1 MLKNLLNKW
10 LSTPVE
16 EATIDVPPAPASKV
30 YLYEPNQ
37 VALKQVMEAPEV
49 PGEAPG
55 YIYFVQEH
63 MNGSFK
69 IGKTKHVERY
79 MNLFVVKLPFE
90 NKLIHLIKSGNHHQ
104 TKAAF
109 HKHFNDKRLE
119 GEWFSLNQDDVA
131 WLKAGDYPAAI
142 QQTISN
148 TEATANSSSAAVN
161 KDEKPLTPKQAE
173 FAKTLLTKLEDR
185 YELAVDFSQLTHKDL
200 NRLSGYFRF
209 KNQGALNN
217 LVSAGVLKE
226 R

>member
-1 MLKNLLNKW
+1 MLKKILNKL
-10 LSTPVE
+10 LSTPAKAALVE
-16 EATIDVPPAPASKV
+16 VPAAPASKV

-37 VALKQVMEAPEV
+37 AELKKVMESPEI

-55 YIYFVQEH
+55 YVYFVQEH

-109 HKHFNDKRLE
+109 HKQFTGKRLE
-119 GEWFSLNQDDVA
+119 GEWFALNQDDLV
-131 WLKAGDYPAAI
+131 WLKAGGYPIAI
-142 QQTISN
+142 QQTITSSQA
-148 TEATANSSSAAVN
+148 ATSTITN
-161 KDEKPLTPKQAE
+161 KDEKPLTPKQIE

-185 YELAVDFSQLTHKDL
+185 YELVIDFSKLTHKDL

-226 R
+226 K

>member
-1 MLKNLLNKW
+1 MIKSFLNRI
-10 LSTPVE
+10 LATST
-16 EATIDVPPAPASKV
+16 EAPPATPSSKI

-37 VALKQVMEAPEV
+37 EQLQKVMESPEI

-55 YIYFVQEH
+55 YVYFVQEH

-142 QQTISN
+142 QQTIS
-148 TEATANSSSAAVN
+148 TTQATVISSSAAIN

-173 FAKTLLTKLEDR
+173 FAKTLLIKLEDR

-226 R
+226 K

>member
-1 MLKNLLNKW
+1 MIKSFLNKI
-10 LSTPVE
+10 LASPTEAPSTISSPK
-16 EATIDVPPAPASKV
+16 I

-37 VALKQVMEAPEV
+37 EQLQKVMTSPDV
-49 PGEAPG
+49 PGKAPG
-55 YIYFVQEH
+55 YVYFVQEQ

-90 NKLIHLIKSGNHHQ
+90 NKLIHLIKSGDHHQ

-109 HKHFNDKRLE
+109 HQHFKNKRLE
-119 GEWFSLNQDDVA
+119 GEWFALNQDDVA
-131 WLKAGDYPAAI
+131 WLKAGRYPETI
-142 QQTISN
+142 QQTISGGQII
-148 TEATANSSSAAVN
+148 ADPPSPQAA
-161 KDEKPLTPKQAE
+161 KDDKPLTPKQAA

-209 KNQGALNN
+209 NNQGALNN

-226 R
+226 K

>member
-1 MLKNLLNKW
+1 MNKW
-10 LSTPVE
+10 LSSSTETVTHDPNATP
-16 EATIDVPPAPASKV
+16 ISKV

-37 VALKQVMEAPEV
+37 AALKQVMESPDIS
-49 PGEAPG
+49 GEAPG
-55 YIYFVQEH
+55 YVYFVQEH
-63 MNGSFK
+63 LNGSFK

-109 HKHFNDKRLE
+109 HQHFKDKRLE
-119 GEWFSLNQDDVA
+119 GEWFALNQDDVA
-131 WLKAGDYPAAI
+131 WLKAGGYPDTI
-142 QQTISN
+142 QQTISGGQ
-148 TEATANSSSAAVN
+148 TIEGSPSSKAE
-161 KDEKPLTPKQAE
+161 KDDKPLTPKQAA
-173 FAKTLLTKLEDR
+173 FAKTLLNKLEGR

-226 R
+226 K

>member
-16 EATIDVPPAPASKV
+16 EATINVPPAPASKV

-37 VALKQVMEAPEV
+37 AALKQVMESSEI

-55 YIYFVQEH
+55 YVYFVQEH

-90 NKLIHLIKSGNHHQ
+90 NKLIHLINSGNHHQ

-109 HKHFNDKRLE
+109 HKHFSDKRLE
-119 GEWFSLNQDDVA
+119 GEWFSLNQEDVA

-142 QQTISN
+142 QQTIS
-148 TEATANSSSAAVN
+148 TTQANVISSSAAIN

-200 NRLSGYFRF
+200 NRMSGYFRF

-226 R
+226 K